1 MWALR
6 PLLLMVTKQDWR
18 GAENV
23 PVDGGCVLAV
33 NHISHFD
40 PLVLGHFVTDR
51 GRSPRFLGKAEL
63 FAVPVLGRLL
73 ASAGQIPVHRRLP
86 DAATAFNAAVA
97 AVERGECVVV
107 YPEGTITRDPD
118 LWPMRGKSGVVR
130 IALATGCPLVP
141 VAQWGAQ
148 DVLAPYARR
157 LRLLPRKTMHV
168 HAGPPVDFSDLI
180 DEPMTPALLL
190 EGTGR
195 VTAAITDLLSQIRG
209 EPAPAR
215 PQEPTG

>member
-1 MWALR
+1 ML
-6 PLLLMVTKQDWR
+6 VTKRDWR
-18 GAENV
+18 GMDNV

-40 PLVLGHFVTDR
+40 PLVLGHFITDR

-86 DAATAFNAAVA
+86 TAATAFSAAVV

-107 YPEGTITRDPD
+107 YPEGTITRDPE
-118 LWPMRGKSGVVR
+118 LWPMRAKSGAVR

-141 VAQWGAQ
+141 VAQWGAHE
-148 DVLAPYARR
+148 VLAPYSRR
-157 LRLLPRKTMHV
+157 LRLLPPKTMHV
-168 HAGPPVDFSDLI
+168 VAGEPVDLSDLVS
-180 DEPMTPALLL
+180 EPITSALLL
-190 EGTGR
+190 EGSARLT
-195 VTAAITDLLSQIRG
+195 TAITDLLSQLRG
-209 EPAPAR
+209 EPAPTR
-215 PQEPTG
+215 PQEPTA